1 MHRASNKLVT
11 TSRAA
16 HDVVRSN
23 LIQPGLPAVPDPER
37 FSLHDRYVLCV
48 GGLTGARNHYRLAIE
63 TRHGRFTHHDGGRE
77 DSLHRLQPMLS
88 AADMVVC
95 ASGNISH
102 NAYHLVKQL
111 CKKMGKPCVMVKG
124 TGIASFLD
132 GLSSLSGQ
140 LDISQRGET
149 LLKTGRAG

>member
-1 MHRASNKLVT
+1 MHRASNKLVA
-11 TSRAA
+11 TSRTANA
-16 HDVVRSN
+16 VERSH
-23 LIQPGLPAVPDPER
+23 LLQPSLPDDER
-37 FSLHDRYVLCV
+37 FSLNNRYVLCV

-77 DSLHRLQPMLS
+77 DSLHRLQPMLN
-88 AADMVVC
+88 AADMVLC

-102 NAYHLVKQL
+102 NAYQLVKQL

-149 LLKTGRAG
+149 LLKSGRPG